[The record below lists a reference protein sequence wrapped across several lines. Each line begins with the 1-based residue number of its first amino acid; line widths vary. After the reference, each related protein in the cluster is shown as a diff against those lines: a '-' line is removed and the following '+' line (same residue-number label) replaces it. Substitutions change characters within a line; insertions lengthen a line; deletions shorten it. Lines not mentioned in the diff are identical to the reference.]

1 MKKIY
6 LTVLALCI
14 SFYSISQSDCGW
26 TYTNTASNATIAILD
41 INFNA
46 FTINY
51 GLTQSIETTISDLN
65 CPITLGVFFSN
76 DNGDLVCG
84 GQTVWNNS
92 SSMALSA
99 WGDDPTTAEKDGFEG
114 GESYFFKLCVD
125 GVVYDQEE
133 VVMSTDTPFSNS
145 YSTNGMGNILS
156 INFNAMG
163 VTDLCGDVPVT
174 TYNCD
179 SLTKQCYLV
188 SDGTGSFLT
197 LMDCVLNCESVGVL
211 EQIQEKE
218 LIKKVDLY
226 GRNLAL
232 KHSAGFVIEIYS
244 DKSVSK
250 VYNF

>member
-1 MKKIY
+1 MKKIS
-6 LTVLALCI
+6 LTFLAFCI
-14 SFYSISQSDCGW
+14 SFYTISQSECGW
-26 TYTNTASNATIAILD
+26 SYTNTASNSTIAILD

-51 GLTQSIETTISDLN
+51 GLTQPIETAISDLD

-84 GQTVWNNS
+84 GQTVWNNL

-125 GVVYDQEE
+125 GLVYDQEE
-133 VVMSTDTPFSNS
+133 VVMSTETPFSNS

-163 VTDLCGDVPVT
+163 VIDLCGNAPA
-174 TYNCD
+174 TYNCN
-179 SLTKQCYLV
+179 SLTEQCYMVYDGNGTYNSLEQCVDSCGFVNV
-188 SDGTGSFLT
+188 S
-197 LMDCVLNCESVGVL
+197 

-226 GRNLAL
+226 GRSLPL
-232 KHSAGFVIEIYS
+232 KYNTGFVIEIYS
-244 DKSVSK
+244 DKSISK
-250 VYNF
+250 VCNF